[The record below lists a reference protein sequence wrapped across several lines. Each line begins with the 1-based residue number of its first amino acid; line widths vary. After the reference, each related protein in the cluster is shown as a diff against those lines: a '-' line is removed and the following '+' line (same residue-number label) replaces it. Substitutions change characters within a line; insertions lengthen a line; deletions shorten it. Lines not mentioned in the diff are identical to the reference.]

1 MKASELFDLAG
12 EVALVTGASSGIG
25 ARFAE
30 TLAAHGAKVVL
41 AARRTDRLAA
51 LASRIGPDA
60 ASVALDV
67 ADRSMIPKAF
77 DAAEAKFGPVTLL
90 VNNAGISDDDRFLDT
105 TDAQWDST
113 MSTNVDGVWF
123 MAREAARRMAK
134 AGTGGTIINIASIL
148 GFRVSKASAPYC
160 VSKAAV
166 VQMTA
171 ALALDLAKF
180 KIRVNAIAPGYIMSE
195 MTEAFL
201 ASPESEASR
210 KAIPMR
216 MTGEPSDLDGALL
229 LLASRRAGRFM
240 TGSTIAVDGGHLT
253 AFV

>member
-1 MKASELFDLAG
+1 MKAHELFDLAG
-12 EVALVTGASSGIG
+12 EVAFVTGASSGLG

-41 AARRTDRLAA
+41 AARRTDRLDA
-51 LASRIGPDA
+51 LAARIGKDA
-60 ASVALDV
+60 MAVALDV

-77 DAAEAKFGPVTLL
+77 DAAEAQFGPVTLL
-90 VNNAGISDDDRFLDT
+90 VNNAGISNDDRFLDT
-105 TDAQWDST
+105 TDEQWDTT
-113 MSTNVDGVWF
+113 MATNLDGVWF

-134 AGTGGTIINIASIL
+134 AGNGGTIINIASIL

-229 LLASRRAGRFM
+229 LLASRKAGRFM
-240 TGSTIAVDGGHLT
+240 TGATIAVDGGHLT